1 MKLLLI
7 ALLFCTGSTVSARS
21 TGSNGTDTGTLQG
34 TIIDAETKKPVA
46 HAAFSATIKKTA
58 FFKEIV
64 TDANGHFKIHHVPAG
79 EHIFVIDKVGYRA
92 CKKEAVV
99 VKEGVVLK
107 LEFEVVEAEEE
118 FHEPLISPITIH
130 SF

>member
-7 ALLFCTGSTVSARS
+7 TILFCTGSTVSAHS
-21 TGSNGTDTGTLQG
+21 TDDNGIDTGTLQG

-46 HAAFSATIKKTA
+46 HAAFSATIRKSS

-79 EHIFVIDKVGYRA
+79 EHTIVIDKVGYRA
-92 CKKEAVV
+92 SKKEAVV
-99 VKEGVVLK
+99 VKEGVMLK

-118 FHEPLISPITIH
+118 FHEPLMSPITIH